1 MASPFVALGSYERR
15 AAAAVGGVFFFLHA
29 DSFPPLNALGEIQ
42 RVLRDNTIL
51 GGAFKHR
58 FAEPVWSLRLIS
70 WLNRRRYFLTRN
82 YYGDQGIFVRAG
94 IFRAMGGYRDL
105 FMEDLDF
112 SQRLKRLG
120 RTKVIPLPLITSGRR
135 FLTWGPWRALSF
147 ILWVL
152 FLHSLRLDTQRYA
165 GYWDAVG
172 RTEPQSKE
180 SHMLWKSDPAVLVT
194 GATGFIGRHVVTRLL
209 LAGRR
214 VMILARR
221 RAGLTGEQR
230 VAEIFGEISR
240 RSLEVVEGDLANPA
254 VIQSNIKRHELNH
267 RYRDPLRRRDN
278 FLGRRARISPNCSD
292 RRAACSP

>member
-1 MASPFVALGSYERR
+1 MDPLVSIIIPARNDAQALRLTLYYLERLHGIETAEIIVAAAGDTKATEDAVAGRAAILWPPHSSRSAHMNAG

-112 SQRLKRLG
+112 GQRLKRLG

-165 GYWDAVG
+165 GYWDAWGG
-172 RTEPQSKE
+172 R
-180 SHMLWKSDPAVLVT
+180 
-194 GATGFIGRHVVTRLL
+194 
-209 LAGRR
+209 
-214 VMILARR
+214 
-221 RAGLTGEQR
+221 
-230 VAEIFGEISR
+230 
-240 RSLEVVEGDLANPA
+240 
-254 VIQSNIKRHELNH
+254 
-267 RYRDPLRRRDN
+267 
-278 FLGRRARISPNCSD
+278 SPNRRNLTCSGNQIQ
-292 RRAACSP
+292 RSS